1 MRKAKQI
8 GWMGYYPR
16 WWRRDPHPRRC
27 DEEDLQRGI
36 TGVAEDNPARDAT
49 EDLPPGL
56 VKVTDTKRGADGGSA
71 GNSPAAVVEWSGG
84 GDLLTVYAQG
94 GWSRIARGQEC
105 AYLFPVGSGWSSLS
119 SGRCGVC
126 EDDSP
131 AERGPHG
138 RGYVSGRARCVTV
151 VWARAASG
159 ASARRRGELGS
170 CGMRP
175 TRRAHRAAATRG
187 VVRGG
192 WRALR

>member
-1 MRKAKQI
+1 
-8 GWMGYYPR
+8 
-16 WWRRDPHPRRC
+16 
-27 DEEDLQRGI
+27 
-36 TGVAEDNPARDAT
+36 
-49 EDLPPGL
+49 
-56 VKVTDTKRGADGGSA
+56 VKVTDTTRGAHGDSA

-84 GDLLTVYAQG
+84 GDLLTVFAQG
-94 GWSRIARGQEC
+94 GWSRIVRGQGC
-105 AYLFPVGSGWSSLS
+105 AYLFPVDSARGGRGSTALEKRRRHTRSSLS
-119 SGRCGVC
+119 SDRCGVH

-131 AERGPHG
+131 VERGPHG

-175 TRRAHRAAATRG
+175 TRRAHRAAATRE